1 MTDTNL
7 LRFFAS
13 VGLLVSILSVS
24 GSAQGISPDTTVPDN
39 ILKQSAPPALITAQ
53 ADSPLKA
60 PGPAEATDS
69 DRLPKSS
76 LVEEPKPEL
85 KRPSSPGEATEV
97 QIMIYVIDIDEINS
111 ADQSFASSVYY
122 EARWNNPLLLHQGPG
137 PLHVDLTKIWNP
149 RLTIVGQQN
158 AWKSYPETAEILPDG
173 TVIYRQKVWGH
184 FSQPLNLRDFP
195 FDRQELSLQLV
206 SPGMTENQVVMV
218 PLVDQLGRTSKLARR
233 FSLPDFDILSFQAKA
248 APYYPDQR
256 PIGVAGFEMKIQV
269 ARQPDYYILKVIL
282 PLCMI
287 VIMSWLPRWLNP
299 EQSGTNI
306 GISTS
311 AFLTLV
317 AYLFAITV
325 LLPRISYITRIDRF
339 IMLSTLTVF
348 SGLIQ
353 TVTNTYLL
361 KGESIHKK
369 RLVARMDFWSRSLY
383 PLILVAVIVISFV
396 L

>member
-1 MTDTNL
+1 MTNAFL
-7 LRFFAS
+7 PRFFVN
-13 VGLLVSILSVS
+13 VGLLISGLPVPGAAQEIVPGSDVSSLPGGADQNSV
-24 GSAQGISPDTTVPDN
+24 AV
-39 ILKQSAPPALITAQ
+39 
-53 ADSPLKA
+53 
-60 PGPAEATDS
+60 ATDEPLRAPVPA
-69 DRLPKSS
+69 DADDTPKSS

-97 QIMIYVIDIDEINS
+97 QILIYVIDIDEINS
-111 ADQSFASSVYY
+111 ADQSFAASVYY
-122 EARWNNPLLLHQGPG
+122 EARWKNHLLQHPGPG
-137 PLHVDLTKIWNP
+137 PLHVDLSDIWNP
-149 RLTIVGQQN
+149 RLTIIGQQN
-158 AWKSYPETAEILPDG
+158 AWKSYPESAEILPDG

-195 FDRQELSLQLV
+195 FDRQELSIQLV
-206 SPGMTENQVVMV
+206 APGLSEKQVVMV
-218 PLVDQLGRTSKLARR
+218 PLVGDLGRSSNLANH

-248 APYYPDQR
+248 ASYYPDQT
-256 PIGVAGFEMKIQV
+256 PVGVAGFEMRIQV

-282 PLCMI
+282 PLCLI

-361 KGESIHKK
+361 KGESIQNK
-369 RLVARMDFWSRSLY
+369 RLVAQTDFWSRGLY
-383 PLILVAVIVISFV
+383 PLILVAVILISFV
-396 L
+396 F

>member
-1 MTDTNL
+1 MTNTNL

-24 GSAQGISPDTTVPDN
+24 GSAQGIPPDTTVPDN

-53 ADSPLKA
+53 TDSPLKA

-69 DRLPKSS
+69 DRIPKSS

-122 EARWNNPLLLHQGPG
+122 EARWKNPLLQHPGPG
-137 PLHVDLTKIWNP
+137 PLHVDLSDIWNP
-149 RLTIVGQQN
+149 RLTIIGQQN

-184 FSQPLNLRDFP
+184 FSQPLNLRNFP
-195 FDRQELSLQLV
+195 FDRQELSIQLV
-206 SPGMTENQVVMV
+206 AAGLSEKQVVMV
-218 PLVDQLGRTSKLARR
+218 PLVGELGRTSNLAKH
-233 FSLPDFDILSFQAKA
+233 FSLPDFDIISFQAKA
-248 APYYPDQR
+248 APYYPDPG

-369 RLVARMDFWSRSLY
+369 RLVNRMDFWSRSLY

>member
-1 MTDTNL
+1 LTNTFPPRL
-7 LRFFAS
+7 F
-13 VGLLVSILSVS
+13 VYIGLLFSAFPVAGAAQEIAP
-24 GSAQGISPDTTVPDN
+24 GSAAPVLQKNVSPLAAANSDAPLRAPVPVGTS
-39 ILKQSAPPALITAQ
+39 KE
-53 ADSPLKA
+53 DSP
-60 PGPAEATDS
+60 AT
-69 DRLPKSS
+69 SS

-97 QIMIYVIDIDEINS
+97 QVMIYVIDIDEINS
-111 ADQSFASSVYY
+111 ADQSFAASIYY
-122 EARWNNPLLLHQGPG
+122 EARWKNHLLQHPGPG
-137 PLHVDLTKIWNP
+137 PLHVDLNEIWNP
-149 RLTIVGQQN
+149 RLTIIGQQN
-158 AWKSYPETAEILPDG
+158 AWKSYPESAEIQPDG

-195 FDRQELSLQLV
+195 FDRQELSIQLV
-206 SPGMTENQVVMV
+206 APGLSEHQVVMV
-218 PLVDQLGRTSKLARR
+218 PLVGDLGRSSNLARH
-233 FSLPDFDILSFQAKA
+233 FSLPDFDILSFQANA
-248 APYYPDQR
+248 ASYYPDQSL
-256 PIGVAGFEMKIQV
+256 IGVAGFEMKIQV
-269 ARQPDYYILKVIL
+269 GRQPDYYILKVIL
-282 PLCMI
+282 PLCLI

-339 IMLSTLTVF
+339 ILLSTLTVF

-353 TVTNTYLL
+353 TVMSTYLL
-361 KGESIHKK
+361 KGERIQKK
-369 RLVARMDFWSRSLY
+369 RLVAQMDFWSRILY
-383 PLILVAVIVISFV
+383 PLILLAVIVISFV